1 MAHVE
6 ADVLYPHHIN
16 SQLLHLIVTSS
27 FVFFFFF
34 KKQNNQKNV
43 QKGIIS
49 TDRLLILMALKQKD
63 SQIHFTPSG

>member
-6 ADVLYPHHIN
+6 ADVLYPHHVN

-27 FVFFFFF
+27 FVFFFK
-34 KKQNNQKNV
+34 KKQNNQKNG